1 MLRTTRRQRER
12 FPLIDKEPRMLW
24 ATLLVA
30 VLLSTNSQ
38 GDFLGVVLVKDQV
51 FSRLTHTELMH
62 SILSIV

>member
-1 MLRTTRRQRER
+1 
-12 FPLIDKEPRMLW
+12 MLW

>member
-1 MLRTTRRQRER
+1 MLRTTRRQRGR